1 MFGKETQAVI
11 KFIAKSV
18 LLLMPALTLV
28 RPAFAFPPAGLSDSA
43 QPGSVIVYP
52 KFVNM
57 PAVTTNGDMATVPR
71 TEIEIGAVCPPAF
84 IAAGGQCAE
93 HQSVTVLFQWVC
105 PGAEGVN
112 SNICPGS
119 GFAVNLSVNGKLA
132 FSADGIPIN
141 GNSPVVPAAPCPRGY
156 LIGSAISD
164 QPNFDGLIGNAV
176 IRGPNLGVGPDAG
189 SSTAVS
195 AYQAIT
201 IQAGTT
207 ITGVQF
213 GDVKYDKTV
222 GGAPAPTAA
231 LSKTYLILLTL
242 DVRSN
247 QPNYPTFVPLKFYNE
262 SLATVS
268 TTNPNF
274 ERLVDA
280 NREFLCWD
288 QVSLASDN
296 SDPQGTGPINTN
308 LTQAFMQTR
317 KGIVI
322 AGPAQKTPE
331 LGIFDTAGPVTL
343 IGLVE
348 TIEGTAANSFQERKY
363 DFNMSTNGI
372 PVP

>member
-1 MFGKETQAVI
+1 MKFMI
-11 KFIAKSV
+11 KGAV
-18 LLLMPALTLV
+18 LLAPVFALAT
-28 RPAFAFPPAGLSDSA
+28 PAFAYPPNLLADTS
-43 QPGSVIVYP
+43 QPGSVIVFP
-52 KFVNM
+52 KFINM

-84 IAAGGQCAE
+84 VAAGGECAE

-105 PGAEGVN
+105 PGAEGVD
-112 SNICPGS
+112 SNICSGS

-176 IRGPNLGVGPDAG
+176 IRGPNLGAGPDAG

-201 IQAGTT
+201 IQADTT
-207 ITGVQF
+207 TTAVQI

-222 GGAPAPTAA
+222 AGAPAPNGA

-247 QPNYPTFVPLKFYNE
+247 QPNYPTLVPLKFYNE
-262 SLATVS
+262 SDEVTS
-268 TTNPNF
+268 TTNPSF
-274 ERLVDA
+274 ERFVDA

-317 KGIVI
+317 KGIVV
-322 AGPAQKTPE
+322 AGPAQKIPE
-331 LGIFDTAGPVTL
+331 LGIFDAAGPVTL